1 MKKMLALILAISI
14 VQCGL
19 IFGQIF
25 GGGVHSS
32 PKPSLKQTWRN
43 LSFQA

>member
-1 MKKMLALILAISI
+1 MKKMLALLFTISI

-19 IFGQIF
+19 IFDQIF

-32 PKPSLKQTWRN
+32 PKPSLNN
-43 LSFQA
+43 LQAILRI

>member
-1 MKKMLALILAISI
+1 MKKMLALMLAISI
-14 VQCGL
+14 VQCGI

-25 GGGVHSS
+25 GGVHSS
-32 PKPSLKQTWRN
+32 PNPSLKQTWRN